1 MSMKLVFT
9 VLILLL
15 AASCRSDVN
24 SEKKEEVLFY
34 TVSTTQ
40 QSQTYISDS
49 FNIKEID
56 RHDPE
61 DTFLQQYPFEVNG
74 KNHWINL
81 FTNEPYAP
89 VDGGYLAFELD
100 TLGIIY
106 AKSTTWISYSRL
118 KSTNDSINDLITK
131 AFEIIILN
139 DKFHNIDL
147 SEIRAKRK
155 TVSFL
160 PPEK

>member
-1 MSMKLVFT
+1 MRIVCAIF
-9 VLILLL
+9 LLL
-15 AASCRSDVN
+15 AAVSCHSDVK

-49 FNIKEID
+49 FNITEID
-56 RHDPE
+56 RHNPE
-61 DTFLQQYPFEVNG
+61 DTLLQQFPFEING
-74 KNHWINL
+74 KSHWINL
-81 FTNEPYAP
+81 FTNHPSAP
-89 VDGGYLAFELD
+89 IDGGYLAFELD

-118 KSTNDSINDLITK
+118 KSTNDSMNDLITK

-160 PPEK
+160 PVKK